1 MIIAEADTLIPYF
14 IKNKKY
20 FVQNDLF
27 LDGCRTIGWGIVKL
41 LKKLAD
47 VVQTLFEKAFSLINV
62 TTWNTSNDFLKELQ
76 PLAVAV
82 VCISLLAIGMMLMF
96 KNEKLSI
103 NPIVSML
110 LFFMV
115 AGSGTVIISDLNT
128 TLELGK
134 KALEG
139 SQSTSSSVIIKDH
152 MYDLLYIDKEQ
163 GLINLANDEPKKYDS
178 LSDEQ
183 IELINIKEVINPNSS
198 YLTTDEGRNI
208 LGKYLFFINSGATN
222 EERIEDVY
230 NGIGW
235 NSKEDADLFN
245 QFYYRYKVE
254 YGQIIISLIII
265 VLIYLCASLK
275 TVQLIYNIFASE
287 VIAVVFSGELSN
299 NTKVK
304 KILLGIRDSY
314 IALLLVV
321 LNIRLYLFFQ
331 AFLTENFAET
341 PLVKVLLEL
350 LVAIAVIDG
359 PNVME
364 IISGRDVGMKSG
376 IGMIAGAAFGARMA
390 KADVA
395 SKIRTAGTIGQK
407 VKSGINK
414 MSGGTGST
422 QGADG
427 KEKNMPGAA
436 KGDAAHMKSG
446 QENKTGEQEQN
457 AKNQQMQNA
466 TGKAMK
472 TGAVHNDKGNATET
486 RKMPGED
493 MENTS
498 AGNNGAELNLDP
510 LNESEDKNAGIA
522 KGIEGEENQERSN
535 LGASGTMDEETK
547 NDPQKQAMDGMKN
560 YIDKKD
566 GIKAASGQKKGS
578 ATGMAGERNQSSH
591 MPSDSG
597 MSVPGRESATGMP
610 GESSQSN
617 HMPSDSGMGTTGREE
632 DFHKK
637 ENKNFSTSASERFT
651 NSGIKESGRENPNR
665 VGGNVKK
672 SNQMDNMNIRRED
685 NRQNRERK

>member
-235 NSKEDADLFN
+235 NSKDDADLFN

-390 KADVA
+390 KADID

-407 VKSGINK
+407 IKSGISK

-466 TGKAMK
+466 AGKAMK
-472 TGAVHNDKGNATET
+472 RGAVHNDKGNAAEA

-493 MENTS
+493 RENTS

-522 KGIEGEENQERSN
+522 KGIEGEENQEKSN

-597 MSVPGRESATGMP
+597 MSVPGRESASGMP

-637 ENKNFSTSASERFT
+637 ENKNPSTSALGGFT
-651 NSGIKESGRENPNR
+651 NQGIKESGREKTNR
-665 VGGNVKK
+665 EENIKKGNR
-672 SNQMDNMNIRRED
+672 MDNTNIRRAD

>member
-1 MIIAEADTLIPYF
+1 M
-14 IKNKKY
+14 
-20 FVQNDLF
+20 
-27 LDGCRTIGWGIVKL
+27 
-41 LKKLAD
+41 
-47 VVQTLFEKAFSLINV
+47 
-62 TTWNTSNDFLKELQ
+62 
-76 PLAVAV
+76 
-82 VCISLLAIGMMLMF
+82 
-96 KNEKLSI
+96 
-103 NPIVSML
+103 
-110 LFFMV
+110 
-115 AGSGTVIISDLNT
+115 
-128 TLELGK
+128 
-134 KALEG
+134 
-139 SQSTSSSVIIKDH
+139 
-152 MYDLLYIDKEQ
+152 
-163 GLINLANDEPKKYDS
+163 
-178 LSDEQ
+178 
-183 IELINIKEVINPNSS
+183 
-198 YLTTDEGRNI
+198 
-208 LGKYLFFINSGATN
+208 
-222 EERIEDVY
+222 
-230 NGIGW
+230 
-235 NSKEDADLFN
+235 
-245 QFYYRYKVE
+245 
-254 YGQIIISLIII
+254 
-265 VLIYLCASLK
+265 K

-407 VKSGINK
+407 IKSGISK

-446 QENKTGEQEQN
+446 QKNKTGEQEQN

-466 TGKAMK
+466 AGKAMK
-472 TGAVHNDKGNATET
+472 TGAVHNDKGNAAET

-522 KGIEGEENQERSN
+522 KGIEGEENQEKSN

-597 MSVPGRESATGMP
+597 M
-610 GESSQSN
+610 
-617 HMPSDSGMGTTGREE
+617 GTTGREE

-637 ENKNFSTSASERFT
+637 ENKNPSTSALGGFT
-651 NSGIKESGRENPNR
+651 NQGIKESGREKTNR
-665 VGGNVKK
+665 EENIKKGNR
-672 SNQMDNMNIRRED
+672 MDNTNIRRAD

>member
-62 TTWNTSNDFLKELQ
+62 TTWNTSNDFLKKLQ

-235 NSKEDADLFN
+235 NSKDDADLFN

-390 KADVA
+390 KADID

-407 VKSGINK
+407 IKSGISK

-466 TGKAMK
+466 AGKAMK
-472 TGAVHNDKGNATET
+472 TGAVHNDKGNAAET

-493 MENTS
+493 RENTS

-522 KGIEGEENQERSN
+522 KGIEGEENQEKSN

-597 MSVPGRESATGMP
+597 MSVPGRESASGMP

-637 ENKNFSTSASERFT
+637 ENKNPSTSALGGFT
-651 NSGIKESGRENPNR
+651 NQGIKESGREKTNR
-665 VGGNVKK
+665 EENIKKGNR
-672 SNQMDNMNIRRED
+672 MDNTNIRRAD

>member
-139 SQSTSSSVIIKDH
+139 SQSTSSSFIIKDH

-235 NSKEDADLFN
+235 NSKDDADLFN

-390 KADVA
+390 KADID

-407 VKSGINK
+407 IKSGISK

-436 KGDAAHMKSG
+436 KGENSAAKGNATHMKSG
-446 QENKTGEQEQN
+446 QTNKAGEQEQN
-457 AKNQQMQNA
+457 GKNQQMQNA
-466 TGKAMK
+466 AGKSMGA
-472 TGAVHNDKGNATET
+472 GAVHDGKGNAAET
-486 RKMPGED
+486 KKMAGENQSKD
-493 MENTS
+493 MNTT
-498 AGNNGAELNLDP
+498 AGDDGLEQNLES

-522 KGIEGEENQERSN
+522 KGIEEEENQEKSN

-566 GIKAASGQKKGS
+566 GIKAASGQKKGN

-591 MPSDSG
+591 MASDSG
-597 MSVPGRESATGMP
+597 MSVP
-610 GESSQSN
+610 
-617 HMPSDSGMGTTGREE
+617 GREE

-637 ENKNFSTSASERFT
+637 ENKKPSTYASGGFT
-651 NSGIKESGRENPNR
+651 NQGIKESGREKPNR
-665 VGGNVKK
+665 EGNIKK
-672 SNQMDNMNIRRED
+672 GNRMDSTNIRRTD

>member
-235 NSKEDADLFN
+235 NSKDDADLFN

-407 VKSGINK
+407 IKSGISK

-436 KGDAAHMKSG
+436 KGDAAHMKSE
-446 QENKTGEQEQN
+446 QKNKTGEQEQN

-466 TGKAMK
+466 AGKAMK
-472 TGAVHNDKGNATET
+472 TGAVHNDKGNAAET

-522 KGIEGEENQERSN
+522 KGIEGEENQEKSN

-597 MSVPGRESATGMP
+597 M
-610 GESSQSN
+610 
-617 HMPSDSGMGTTGREE
+617 GTTGREE

-637 ENKNFSTSASERFT
+637 ENKNPSTSALGGFT
-651 NSGIKESGRENPNR
+651 NQGIKESGREKTNR
-665 VGGNVKK
+665 EENIKKGNR
-672 SNQMDNMNIRRED
+672 MDNTNIRRAD

>member
-235 NSKEDADLFN
+235 NSKDDADLFN

-390 KADVA
+390 KADID

-407 VKSGINK
+407 IKSGISK

-466 TGKAMK
+466 AGKAMK
-472 TGAVHNDKGNATET
+472 TGAVHNDKGNAAET

-522 KGIEGEENQERSN
+522 KGIEGEENQEKSN

-597 MSVPGRESATGMP
+597 MSVPGRESASGMP

-637 ENKNFSTSASERFT
+637 ENKNPSTSALGGFT
-651 NSGIKESGRENPNR
+651 NQGIKESGREKTNR
-665 VGGNVKK
+665 EENIKKGNR
-672 SNQMDNMNIRRED
+672 MDNTNIRRAD

>member
-235 NSKEDADLFN
+235 NSKDDADLFN

-407 VKSGINK
+407 IKSGISK

-436 KGDAAHMKSG
+436 KGDAAHMKSE
-446 QENKTGEQEQN
+446 QKNKTGEQEQN

-466 TGKAMK
+466 AGKAMK
-472 TGAVHNDKGNATET
+472 TGAVHNDKGNAAET

-522 KGIEGEENQERSN
+522 KGIEGEENQKRSN

-597 MSVPGRESATGMP
+597 MSVPGRESASGMP

-637 ENKNFSTSASERFT
+637 ENKNPSTSALGGFT
-651 NSGIKESGRENPNR
+651 NQGIKESGREKTNR
-665 VGGNVKK
+665 EENIKKGNR
-672 SNQMDNMNIRRED
+672 MDNTNIRRAD

>member
-235 NSKEDADLFN
+235 NSKDDADLFN

-390 KADVA
+390 KADID

-407 VKSGINK
+407 IKSGISK

-466 TGKAMK
+466 AGKAMK
-472 TGAVHNDKGNATET
+472 TGAVHNDKGNAAET

-493 MENTS
+493 RENTS

-522 KGIEGEENQERSN
+522 KGIEGEENQEKSN

-597 MSVPGRESATGMP
+597 MSVPGRESASGMP

-637 ENKNFSTSASERFT
+637 ENKNPSTSALGGFT
-651 NSGIKESGRENPNR
+651 NQGIKESGREKTNR
-665 VGGNVKK
+665 EENIKKGNR
-672 SNQMDNMNIRRED
+672 MDNTNIRRAD

>member
-235 NSKEDADLFN
+235 NSKDDADLFN

-390 KADVA
+390 KADID

-407 VKSGINK
+407 IKSGISK

-446 QENKTGEQEQN
+446 QKNKTGEQEQN

-466 TGKAMK
+466 AGKAMK
-472 TGAVHNDKGNATET
+472 TGAVHDGKGNAAET
-486 RKMPGED
+486 KKMAGENQSKD
-493 MENTS
+493 MNTT
-498 AGNNGAELNLDP
+498 AGDDGLEQNLES

-522 KGIEGEENQERSN
+522 KGIEEEENQEKSN

-566 GIKAASGQKKGS
+566 GIKAASGQKKGN

-591 MPSDSG
+591 MASDSG
-597 MSVPGRESATGMP
+597 MSVP
-610 GESSQSN
+610 
-617 HMPSDSGMGTTGREE
+617 GREE

-637 ENKNFSTSASERFT
+637 ENKKPSTYASGGFT
-651 NSGIKESGRENPNR
+651 NQGIKESGREKPNR
-665 VGGNVKK
+665 EGNIKK
-672 SNQMDNMNIRRED
+672 GNRMDSTNIRRTD

>member
-235 NSKEDADLFN
+235 NSKDDADLFN

-390 KADVA
+390 KADID

-407 VKSGINK
+407 IKSGISK

-466 TGKAMK
+466 AGKAMK
-472 TGAVHNDKGNATET
+472 RGAVHNDKGNAAET

-493 MENTS
+493 RENTS

-522 KGIEGEENQERSN
+522 KGIEGEENQEKSN

-597 MSVPGRESATGMP
+597 MSVPGRESASGMP

-632 DFHKK
+632 DFYKK
-637 ENKNFSTSASERFT
+637 ENKNPSTSALGGFT
-651 NSGIKESGRENPNR
+651 NQGIKESGREKTNR
-665 VGGNVKK
+665 EENIKKGNR
-672 SNQMDNMNIRRED
+672 MDNTNIRRAD

>member
-235 NSKEDADLFN
+235 NSKDDADLFN

-390 KADVA
+390 KADID

-407 VKSGINK
+407 IKSGISK

-466 TGKAMK
+466 AGKAMK
-472 TGAVHNDKGNATET
+472 TGAVHNDKGNAAET

-493 MENTS
+493 RENTS

-522 KGIEGEENQERSN
+522 KGIEGEENQEKSN

-597 MSVPGRESATGMP
+597 MSVPGRESASGMP
-610 GESSQSN
+610 GESSQSS

-637 ENKNFSTSASERFT
+637 ENKNPSTSALGGFT
-651 NSGIKESGRENPNR
+651 NQGIKESGREKTNR
-665 VGGNVKK
+665 EENIKKGNR
-672 SNQMDNMNIRRED
+672 MDNTNIRRAD

>member
-235 NSKEDADLFN
+235 NSKDDADLFN

-390 KADVA
+390 KADID

-407 VKSGINK
+407 IKSGISK

-436 KGDAAHMKSG
+436 KGDTAHMKSG
-446 QENKTGEQEQN
+446 QKNKTGEQEQN

-466 TGKAMK
+466 AGKAMK
-472 TGAVHNDKGNATET
+472 TGAVHNDKGNAAET

-522 KGIEGEENQERSN
+522 KGIEGEENQEKSN

-597 MSVPGRESATGMP
+597 MSVPGRESASGMP

-632 DFHKK
+632 NFHKK
-637 ENKNFSTSASERFT
+637 ENKNPSTSALGGFT
-651 NSGIKESGRENPNR
+651 NQGIKESGREKTNR
-665 VGGNVKK
+665 EENIKKGNR
-672 SNQMDNMNIRRED
+672 MDNTNIRRAD

>member
-20 FVQNDLF
+20 FIQNDLF

-235 NSKEDADLFN
+235 NSKDDADLFN

-390 KADVA
+390 KADID

-407 VKSGINK
+407 IKSGISK

-466 TGKAMK
+466 AGKAMK
-472 TGAVHNDKGNATET
+472 TGAVHNDKGNAAET

-493 MENTS
+493 RENTS

-522 KGIEGEENQERSN
+522 KGIEGEENQEKSN

-597 MSVPGRESATGMP
+597 MSVPGRESASGMP

-637 ENKNFSTSASERFT
+637 ENKNPSTSALGGFT
-651 NSGIKESGRENPNR
+651 NQGIKESGREKTNR
-665 VGGNVKK
+665 EENIKKGNR
-672 SNQMDNMNIRRED
+672 MDNTNIRRAD

>member
-76 PLAVAV
+76 PLAIVV

-235 NSKEDADLFN
+235 NSKDDADLFN

-265 VLIYLCASLK
+265 VLIYLCASFK

-390 KADVA
+390 KADID

-466 TGKAMK
+466 AGKAMK
-472 TGAVHNDKGNATET
+472 TGAVHNDKGNAAET

-522 KGIEGEENQERSN
+522 KGIEGEENQEKSN

-597 MSVPGRESATGMP
+597 M
-610 GESSQSN
+610 
-617 HMPSDSGMGTTGREE
+617 GTTGREE

-637 ENKNFSTSASERFT
+637 ENKNPSTSALGGFT
-651 NSGIKESGRENPNR
+651 NQGIKESGREKTNR
-665 VGGNVKK
+665 EENIKKGNR
-672 SNQMDNMNIRRED
+672 MDNTNIRRAD

>member
-134 KALEG
+134 EALEG

-235 NSKEDADLFN
+235 NSKDDADLFN

-407 VKSGINK
+407 IKSGISK

-446 QENKTGEQEQN
+446 QKNKTGEQEQN

-466 TGKAMK
+466 AGKSMGA
-472 TGAVHNDKGNATET
+472 GAVHDGKGNAAET
-486 RKMPGED
+486 KKMAGENQSKD
-493 MENTS
+493 MNTT
-498 AGNNGAELNLDP
+498 AGDDGLEQNLES

-522 KGIEGEENQERSN
+522 KGIEEEENQEKSN

-566 GIKAASGQKKGS
+566 GIKAASGQKKGN

-591 MPSDSG
+591 MASDSG
-597 MSVPGRESATGMP
+597 MSVP
-610 GESSQSN
+610 
-617 HMPSDSGMGTTGREE
+617 GREE

-637 ENKNFSTSASERFT
+637 ENKKPSTYASGGFT
-651 NSGIKESGRENPNR
+651 NQGIKESGREKPNR
-665 VGGNVKK
+665 EGNIKK
-672 SNQMDNMNIRRED
+672 GNRMDSTNIRRTD

>member
-235 NSKEDADLFN
+235 NSKDDADLFN

-390 KADVA
+390 KADID

-407 VKSGINK
+407 IKSGISK

-466 TGKAMK
+466 AGKAMK
-472 TGAVHNDKGNATET
+472 TGAVHNDKGNAAET

-522 KGIEGEENQERSN
+522 KGIEGEENQEKSN

-578 ATGMAGERNQSSH
+578 ATEMAGERNQSS
-591 MPSDSG
+591 
-597 MSVPGRESATGMP
+597 
-610 GESSQSN
+610 

-637 ENKNFSTSASERFT
+637 ENKNPSTSALGGFT
-651 NSGIKESGRENPNR
+651 NQGIKESGREKTNR
-665 VGGNVKK
+665 EENIKKGNR
-672 SNQMDNMNIRRED
+672 MDNTNIRRAD

>member
-1 MIIAEADTLIPYF
+1 M
-14 IKNKKY
+14 
-20 FVQNDLF
+20 
-27 LDGCRTIGWGIVKL
+27 
-41 LKKLAD
+41 
-47 VVQTLFEKAFSLINV
+47 
-62 TTWNTSNDFLKELQ
+62 
-76 PLAVAV
+76 
-82 VCISLLAIGMMLMF
+82 
-96 KNEKLSI
+96 
-103 NPIVSML
+103 
-110 LFFMV
+110 
-115 AGSGTVIISDLNT
+115 
-128 TLELGK
+128 
-134 KALEG
+134 
-139 SQSTSSSVIIKDH
+139 
-152 MYDLLYIDKEQ
+152 
-163 GLINLANDEPKKYDS
+163 
-178 LSDEQ
+178 
-183 IELINIKEVINPNSS
+183 
-198 YLTTDEGRNI
+198 
-208 LGKYLFFINSGATN
+208 
-222 EERIEDVY
+222 
-230 NGIGW
+230 
-235 NSKEDADLFN
+235 
-245 QFYYRYKVE
+245 E

-466 TGKAMK
+466 AGKAMK
-472 TGAVHNDKGNATET
+472 TGAVHNDKGNAAET

-493 MENTS
+493 RENTS

-522 KGIEGEENQERSN
+522 KGIEGKENQERSN

-578 ATGMAGERNQSSH
+578 ATGMSGERNQNSH

-597 MSVPGRESATGMP
+597 MSVPGRESA
-610 GESSQSN
+610 
-617 HMPSDSGMGTTGREE
+617 SGMRR
-632 DFHKK
+632 KQ
-637 ENKNFSTSASERFT
+637 SEQ
-651 NSGIKESGRENPNR
+651 SYA
-665 VGGNVKK
+665 
-672 SNQMDNMNIRRED
+672 IR
-685 NRQNRERK
+685 